1 MFTFQTAESSLY
13 VLSFRRFAALVEQ
26 AGKLHTLSLDKDK
39 CTVAVYEK
47 HQSVHRLLIF
57 IFAFSP
63 IAVIKHS
70 RKSRTTPGH
79 IYDCGSL
86 LVLVGV
92 HFYRSTVLETGFTL
106 RGELSTPFHLPVCC
120 HGNRGGY

>member
-13 VLSFRRFAALVEQ
+13 VLSFRRFAAPWETT
-26 AGKLHTLSLDKDK
+26 HTLSLDKDK

-47 HQSVHRLLIF
+47 HQIVHRLLIF
-57 IFAFSP
+57 IFAFSL
-63 IAVIKHS
+63 IAVIKRS